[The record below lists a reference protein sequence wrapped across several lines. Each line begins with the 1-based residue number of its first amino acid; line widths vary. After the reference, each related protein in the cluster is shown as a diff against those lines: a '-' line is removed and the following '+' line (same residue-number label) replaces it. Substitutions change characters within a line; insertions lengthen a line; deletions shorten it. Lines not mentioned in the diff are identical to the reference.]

1 MNGAYGVD
9 EGKKGY
15 WASTAKEGNYNY
27 RGRKYNLSIV

>member
-15 WASTAKEGNYNY
+15 WASTAKERNYNY